1 MSKVINFILNEVPME
16 VKGDMR
22 RAARFMQ
29 VNTPRIINLFEDKND
44 LVLKGTLEET
54 IAFYVT
60 HPKLK
65 LAYDNAFTHMLLAH
79 MTLYF
84 NSQLLSKGQKLP
96 LESYFGYLLHNQT
109 YGLSREIL
117 NQYL

>member
-44 LVLKGTLEET
+44 
-54 IAFYVT
+54 
-60 HPKLK
+60 
-65 LAYDNAFTHMLLAH
+65 
-79 MTLYF
+79 
-84 NSQLLSKGQKLP
+84 
-96 LESYFGYLLHNQT
+96 
-109 YGLSREIL
+109 
-117 NQYL
+117 